1 MPKAFT
7 MAINFRNLRAKMK
20 KINVF
25 FFYLLISQLNFA
37 YASSKDTCTSESI
50 GFSTNASF
58 IEERFDKEEIK
69 RNISVEDISFAWA
82 FSFSKLSQ
90 DSPLR
95 YKSNNTSDIEKII
108 YTNFSKLLEE
118 ELFLTIIS
126 EKTVDNKYKIIE
138 TQFENN
144 NRTIF
149 IIKLE
154 KYKSIEYLTKL
165 IITAKNNKS
174 LNQAEYKKVDNF
186 FSLCTI

>member
-7 MAINFRNLRAKMK
+7 MAINFRNLRARMK
-20 KINVF
+20 KINLLF
-25 FFYLLISQLNFA
+25 LYLLISQLNFA
-37 YASSKDTCTSESI
+37 YALSKDTCTSESV
-50 GFSTNASF
+50 GFSANASF
-58 IEERFDKEEIK
+58 IEEQFDKEEIK

-95 YKSNNTSDIEKII
+95 YKSNNTGDIEKII

-126 EKTVDNKYKIIE
+126 EKKVDNKYKIIE

-154 KYKSIEYLTKL
+154 KYKSIEYFTKL
-165 IITAKNNKS
+165 IITTKNNKS
-174 LNQAEYKKVDNF
+174 LSRAEYKKVDNF

>member
-25 FFYLLISQLNFA
+25 FLYLLISQLNFA
-37 YASSKDTCTSESI
+37 YASSKDTCTSKSI
-50 GFSTNASF
+50 GFSANASF

-95 YKSNNTSDIEKII
+95 YKSNNTGDIEKII

-165 IITAKNNKS
+165 IITSKNNKS
-174 LNQAEYKKVDNF
+174 LSQTEYKKVDNF